1 MFFDFQAVII
11 THNVK
16 KRSIRVNP
24 DDCQIARPQ
33 HAAPS
38 STDSPQAA
46 LRTKPPLPMYL
57 EISSELA
64 DKRGSLLAFHHLKS
78 PKSQRGVE
86 RLISIQGNVADVK
99 DGKG

>member
-1 MFFDFQAVII
+1 
-11 THNVK
+11 
-16 KRSIRVNP
+16 
-24 DDCQIARPQ
+24 
-33 HAAPS
+33 
-38 STDSPQAA
+38 
-46 LRTKPPLPMYL
+46 MYL

-78 PKSQRGVE
+78 PKFQRDVE